1 MSNEMHSGELTIHRL
16 LGVPGEVTRS
26 MPWSFNRLDPGQQK
40 FFLNI
45 SIFVIGT
52 LDAQGRP
59 WASLLAGS
67 PPSFISSPTRAS
79 VIVNTEISPYDPL
92 VDNLVNGFIHDGK
105 RLFAGLGL
113 ELSERSR
120 SKISGTIE
128 GTPQPPS
135 VSSQKSIRLSVT
147 ESQENCPKYINARVV
162 SYHRRSPQLRR
173 RRFGPDNVSIDKACR
188 EHIGTCDATFIA
200 TRHLGTQGRLSGDAE
215 YSMDVNHRGGNP
227 GFVRCSDDGST
238 LYFPEYSG
246 NRIYSSLGNIQTDHV
261 AGVVFPSFTTGDV
274 LYVTGEADVI
284 SGEEA
289 EKLMPRV
296 KVLVRLR
303 ITGHVFVEKGL
314 NVQQQSEV
322 QFSPYNPPVR
332 HLHEEL
338 LIMGTAGE
346 ELSIGASLV
355 DAHNLAGD
363 IRTYT
368 LSLDKPLSY
377 LPGQYVILDFS
388 GLLHH
393 EYSHMDDRHPQLI
406 NDDFIRT
413 FTISSAPPLKNGA
426 FAPSKIIEC
435 TVKST
440 HQGVVSAFLRQQL
453 VTPKPS
459 KGKAQSLLKNT
470 LEISLKG
477 SGGQFTCFDPHGNL
491 TDSRMLWVCAGVGV
505 TPFMAMA
512 EGIER
517 KQFTA
522 EIVMFFSLRNNEVS
536 LTRRFVGKPFIS
548 SLSLFISDAPATR
561 AKPLEDWAGAGNTA
575 KWHSRRVSETDFKAI
590 ENIELY
596 TVFLCGPPAFMV
608 DMTQYLINCGIL
620 LTNIRTESFS
630 Y

>member
-1 MSNEMHSGELTIHRL
+1 MSNEMHSGEVTIHRL
-16 LGVPGEVTRS
+16 MGVPDEVTRS
-26 MPWSFNRLDPGQQK
+26 MPWSLSRLEPRQQQ
-40 FFLNI
+40 FFSNI
-45 SIFVIGT
+45 SILVIGT

-67 PPSFISSPTRAS
+67 PPGFISSPTRTS
-79 VIVNTEISPYDPL
+79 VMVNTEISPYDPL
-92 VDNLVNGFIHDGK
+92 VDNLDNGFIHDGK

-113 ELSERSR
+113 ELSERWR

-128 GTPQPPS
+128 GSPQPS
-135 VSSQKSIRLSVT
+135 LVLSQNYIRLSVT
-147 ESQENCPKYINARVV
+147 ESQENCPKYINARMV
-162 SYHRRSPQLRR
+162 SYYRRSPKLRQR
-173 RRFGPDNVSIDKACR
+173 HLGSDNVSIDKACR
-188 EHIGTCDATFIA
+188 EHIGVCDAIFIA
-200 TRHLGTQGRLSGDAE
+200 TRHLGTHGRLSGDAE

-227 GFVRCSDDGST
+227 GFVRCSDDGSA

-246 NRIYSSLGNIQTDHV
+246 NRIYSTLGNIQTDHV
-261 AGVVFPSFTTGDV
+261 AGVVFPSFTSGDV

-303 ITGHVFVEKGL
+303 ITGHVFVERGL

-338 LIMGTAGE
+338 LAMGTAGE
-346 ELSIGASLV
+346 KLSIGATLV
-355 DAHNLAGD
+355 DAHKLAGD
-363 IRTYT
+363 IGTYT
-368 LSLDKPLSY
+368 LSLDKPISY

-388 GLLHH
+388 GSLHR
-393 EYSHMDDRHPQLI
+393 EYTHMNDRNPQLI

-413 FTISSAPPLKNGA
+413 FTISSAPPFRKGV
-426 FAPSKIIEC
+426 FAPSRSIEC

-440 HQGVVSAFLRQQL
+440 RQGVVSAFLRRQL
-453 VTPKPS
+453 ANTKPS
-459 KGKAQSLLKNT
+459 NGKAQPPLKNA
-470 LEISLKG
+470 LKISLKG
-477 SGGQFTCFDPHGNL
+477 SGGQFTCFNPHGNL
-491 TDSRMLWVCAGVGV
+491 TVSRMLWVCAGVGV

-517 KQFTA
+517 RQLNA
-522 EIVMFFSLRNNEVS
+522 EIVMFFCLRNNEVPVA
-536 LTRRFVGKPFIS
+536 RRFVGKPFIS
-548 SLSLFISDAPATR
+548 SLSMFVSDAPTPR
-561 AKPLEDWAGAGNTA
+561 AKPFEAGAGGGNTV
-575 KWHSRRVSETDFKAI
+575 KWYSRRVSETDIKAI
-590 ENIELY
+590 ENIALH
-596 TVFLCGPPAFMV
+596 TVFLCGPPTFMV
-608 DMTQYLINCGIL
+608 DMTQYLINCGIP